1 MKELEI
7 KSLSTPVIGIS
18 RFRLGTDGEG
28 ITTLV
33 AFQGCPLRCKY
44 CLNKECWEPADHFK
58 HYTPKELYDEVKK
71 DDLYFRATG
80 GGITFG
86 GGEPA
91 LRADFIVA
99 FRKLCGNDWKIRIET
114 SLNVEQSLID
124 KLVPVV
130 DEWIIDSKAESN
142 FTYKAYTGVYLQRFH
157 NNLYY
162 LIDEQKGLG
171 APKERITL
179 KVPIIPNYVSEEEAE
194 KTADSFT
201 KNHEGCKVEII
212 RYLDNEQLEKKEQN
226 LRERDG
232 KKICEVLKSIRSDI
246 AKRYGIELV
255 ERDCTHQGNCPGT
268 CPRCEAD
275 VAKLEKGLLD
285 KLENKIEISDEIK
298 KMIDKNTNSGP
309 EKEKEKEE
317 DWHILQGD
325 VIPTPGLW
333 EDCITEGLMPKFP
346 GESLGNQVIQDEES
360 PLNADYYQYKK
371 IFFKECAVAGVS
383 FHMEPNDE
391 LWNELEEGMEVALIR
406 EKNNSHDKHAVAVAP
421 LSDYDG
427 DPEDYDFDFIFGY
440 VPRTENKELAV
451 MMDAGYTNKFSA
463 KITTL
468 KKYGNPN
475 DRIRITIFIETN
487 EKVLVRPNLLRAQSL
502 SHSELEDLTE
512 QLAKKG
518 FYAARYGGYPH
529 FDLQFPDK
537 GERIVYV
544 HETYYGAIL
553 YLMKVVAK
561 DIDCLNF
568 DVDDY
573 ESLDDC
579 EAFVMTNIIGPIVV
593 NKKENSFIAY
603 LPLKEYRAT
612 SYLPKSVSKDF
623 ESLFNVELSNII
635 NYDIPLPGTKE

>member
-1 MKELEI
+1 MKKLEI
-7 KSLSTPVIGIS
+7 KSISAPVIGIS

-33 AFQGCPLRCKY
+33 AFQGCPLRCSY
-44 CLNKECWEPADHFK
+44 CLNKECWESADHFK
-58 HYTPKELYDEVKK
+58 HYTPKELYEEVKK

-99 FRKLCGNDWKIRIET
+99 FRKLCGKDWKIRLET

-124 KLVPVV
+124 KLAPVV
-130 DEWIIDSKAESN
+130 DEWIADTKAERSVA
-142 FTYKAYTGVYLQRFH
+142 YKEYTGVYRQRFH
-157 NNLYY
+157 NNFYK
-162 LIDEQKGLG
+162 LIDKTKGHG
-171 APKERITL
+171 IPRERITL
-179 KVPIIPNYVSEEEAE
+179 KVHIIPGYVTEEQAGETAE
-194 KTADSFT
+194 NFK
-201 KNHEGCKVEII
+201 KYQEGCKVEII
-212 RYLDNEQLEKKEQN
+212 RYLDNEELAKKDKN
-226 LRERDG
+226 TRERNG
-232 KKICEVLKSIRSDI
+232 KRICEILKALRSDI
-246 AKRYGIELV
+246 AKRYGIDLE
-255 ERDCTHQGNCPGT
+255 ERDCSHKGNCAGT

-275 VAKLEKGLLD
+275 IEKLEKGLLE
-285 KLENKIEISDEIK
+285 KLENKIEISEEIK
-298 KMIDKNTNSGP
+298 KMIDQNKDSKSGRDN
-309 EKEKEKEE
+309 EE
-317 DWHILQGD
+317 HILQGD
-325 VIPTPGLW
+325 VILPPGLP
-333 EDCITEGLMPKFP
+333 ENPDNIEGEIQEFHDEPLDGQVLQ
-346 GESLGNQVIQDEES
+346 GEQVPQNPDF
-360 PLNADYYQYKK
+360 YQFKK
-371 IFFKECAVAGVS
+371 IFYKECAVAGVS
-383 FHMEPNDE
+383 FHIEPNDE
-391 LWNELEEGMEVALIR
+391 LWDELEEGMEVALIR
-406 EKNNSHDKHAVAVAP
+406 DKNNSHDKHAVAVAP
-421 LSDYDG
+421 LSDYAG

-440 VPRTENKELAV
+440 VPRTENKELAT
-451 MMDAGYTNKFSA
+451 MMDAGYANKFSA

-512 QLAKKG
+512 QLAQKG

>member
-1 MKELEI
+1 MK
-7 KSLSTPVIGIS
+7 
-18 RFRLGTDGEG
+18 
-28 ITTLV
+28 
-33 AFQGCPLRCKY
+33 
-44 CLNKECWEPADHFK
+44 
-58 HYTPKELYDEVKK
+58 
-71 DDLYFRATG
+71 
-80 GGITFG
+80 
-86 GGEPA
+86 
-91 LRADFIVA
+91 
-99 FRKLCGNDWKIRIET
+99 
-114 SLNVEQSLID
+114 LID
-124 KLVPVV
+124 K
-130 DEWIIDSKAESN
+130 
-142 FTYKAYTGVYLQRFH
+142 T
-157 NNLYY
+157 
-162 LIDEQKGLG
+162 KGHG
-171 APKERITL
+171 IPRERITL
-179 KVPIIPNYVSEEEAE
+179 KVPIIPGYVTEEQAGETAE
-194 KTADSFT
+194 NFK
-201 KNHEGCKVEII
+201 KYKEGCKVEII
-212 RYLDNEQLEKKEQN
+212 RYLDNDELAKKDKN
-226 LRERDG
+226 TRERNG
-232 KKICEVLKSIRSDI
+232 KRICEILKAIRSDI
-246 AKRYGIELV
+246 ATRYGIELE

-275 VAKLEKGLLD
+275 IAKLEKGLLE
-285 KLENKIEISDEIK
+285 KFENKIEISEEIK
-298 KMIDKNTNSGP
+298 KMIDQNKDNRSG
-309 EKEKEKEE
+309 KDNEE
-317 DWHILQGD
+317 HMLQGD
-325 VIPTPGLW
+325 VILPPGLP
-333 EDCITEGLMPKFP
+333 ENPDNNIEGDIQEFHEEPLGGQVLQ
-346 GESLGNQVIQDEES
+346 GEEK
-360 PLNADYYQYKK
+360 PLHPDYYQYKK

-391 LWNELEEGMEVALIR
+391 LWDELEEGMEVALIR
-406 EKNNSHDKHAVAVAP
+406 DKNNSHDKHAVAVAP

-440 VPRTENKELAV
+440 VPRTENKELAI
-451 MMDAGYTNKFSA
+451 MMDAGYANKFSA

-512 QLAKKG
+512 QLAKNG

-553 YLMKVVAK
+553 YLMKVVAN

-579 EAFVMTNIIGPIVV
+579 EAFVMTNIIGPIVI

-603 LPLKEYRAT
+603 LRLKEFRVT

-635 NYDIPLPGTKE
+635 NYDIP